1 LYRSANREDRARLD
15 VVAEDF
21 WGPRQHAFFDIRV
34 FNPIAPSLC
43 TSSIPALY
51 RQKEQEKRRTY
62 DERVREVEFSSFTP
76 LVFTTSGG
84 MGPGAHV
91 VYKRLASMI
100 ANHQKKSYSTM
111 INAIRCRITFMLLRS
126 AVMCLRRSRSHRS
139 TPHLQP
145 DNLEITASEARL

>member
-1 LYRSANREDRARLD
+1 MEPSLQPLTTEVLSYRSANREDGARLD

-21 WGPRQHAFFDIRV
+21 WGPRQRASFDVRV
-34 FNPIAPSLC
+34 FNPIAPSPC

-51 RQKEQEKRRTY
+51 RQKEQEKRIAY
-62 DERVREVEFSSFTP
+62 DERVQEVEFSSFTP
-76 LVFTTSGG
+76 LVFTNSGR

-111 INAIRCRITFMLLRS
+111 INAIRCRS
-126 AVMCLRRSRSHRS
+126 PSRSS
-139 TPHLQP
+139 DQQ
-145 DNLEITASEARL
+145 